1 MDIRVF
7 SKYYQLSLIGK
18 VLPIN
23 CSVDENDGILVPNLD
38 EDDRVYLYCLGCN
51 FKMWPGQELY
61 NNIEFI
67 LEELEV
73 NE

>member
-7 SKYYQLSLIGK
+7 SKYYQLSLENK
-18 VLPIN
+18 VLPIL
-23 CSVDENDGILVPNLD
+23 CSIDDNDGILVPNLD
-38 EDDRVYLYCLGCN
+38 EDDRVYLYCLSCN

-61 NNIEFI
+61 NNIQFV

>member
-1 MDIRVF
+1 MNIKVF
-7 SKYYQLSLIGK
+7 SKYYQLSLENK
-18 VLPIN
+18 VLPIL
-23 CSVDENDGILVPNLD
+23 CSIDENDGILVPNLD
-38 EDDRVYLYCLGCN
+38 EHDRVYLYCLGCN

-67 LEELEV
+67 LEELEL

>member
-1 MDIRVF
+1 MNIRVF
-7 SKYYQLSLIGK
+7 SKYYKLSLENK
-18 VLPIN
+18 VLPIR
-23 CSVDENDGILVPNLD
+23 CSIDENDGILVPNLSD
-38 EDDRVYLYCLGCN
+38 DDRVYLYCLACD

-67 LEELEV
+67 LEELEL

>member
-1 MDIRVF
+1 MNIKVF
-7 SKYYQLSLIGK
+7 SKYYQLSLENK
-18 VLPIN
+18 VLPIL
-23 CSVDENDGILVPNLD
+23 CSIDEKDGMLVPNLD

-67 LEELEV
+67 LEELEL